1 MIPRRQNLRR
11 LTVALA
17 VAALLCGFTTGAAAA
32 APGAGVGWI
41 RIGHLSPKTP
51 PVDIYFAP
59 FGQAEKV
66 VIRKAGYGAVTGYSS
81 LDPGKYTLSMRPAD
95 ADAASPP
102 ALTATISVVGA
113 TAYSLLVFA
122 NGPDGT
128 LQGDMVTDDL
138 TPPTA
143 GNGRVRVVQGSAAVS
158 PVTVTG
164 PKGLTIIKDA
174 MYGVATPYIDV
185 PEGRWPLQ
193 LTSGAVSSP
202 TSVDVRAGSV
212 NTVLVTQKPG
222 GGLQSESIAD
232 GATLPDAPKL
242 GVETGGGGTAPQQPG
257 PAPMDWLDWAVVFAV
272 VVAGSGTFCVVARRR
287 FARAR

>member
-1 MIPRRQNLRR
+1 MIPRRRNPRR
-11 LTVALA
+11 LAVALA
-17 VAALLCGFTTGAAAA
+17 VAAVLCGFTAGTAAA
-32 APGAGVGWI
+32 APGANVGWI

-95 ADAASPP
+95 AAASSPP
-102 ALTATISVVGA
+102 ALTATISVSAA

-138 TPPTA
+138 TPPAA

-164 PKGLTIIKDA
+164 PNGLTIIKDA
-174 MYGVATPYIDV
+174 TYGMATPYLDV

-193 LTSGAVSSP
+193 LVSGAVSSP
-202 TSVDVRAGSV
+202 TSVDIRAGSV
-212 NTVLVTQKPG
+212 TTVLVTQKPD
-222 GGLQSESIAD
+222 GGLQSEAIAD

-242 GVETGGGGTAPQQPG
+242 GVETGGGGTAPPQPV
-257 PAPMDWLDWAVVFAV
+257 PNRMDWLDWAVVFAV
-272 VVAGSGTFCVVARRR
+272 VVFGSGTFCLVARRR
-287 FARAR
+287 FARVR